1 MLIFII
7 LSFLHTLCLGTKRIS
22 VKLIQNSPSL
32 CMQSTPWHTCPD
44 VLQPKIGVLFF
55 MIFVHIVVF
64 SSRSSSVSRLT
75 LFYLQ
80 DFLFSGNTLMLRTA
94 NYTYMY
100 LLGTSTVLSPPSP
113 PLPTFSK
120 IKIQVLSANTWRWG
134 EFFSVFV

>member
-94 NYTYMY
+94 NYTY
-100 LLGTSTVLSPPSP
+100 LLGTSTVLSPLSP

-134 EFFSVFV
+134 EVFSVFV